1 MIRSLHRR
9 LLGIEPHPELTGR
22 DAANVML
29 RVAVNGLRAWRWR
42 PFLARCGGQLL
53 VARGVR
59 VLNPAQLSVGRRVKL
74 EENVEL
80 QARSRRGVRLGDG
93 VTVGRGAS
101 IRPSSYY
108 GHEPGE
114 GLEVGDGTAIG
125 AGSWIGASGFVSIGC
140 DVLFGPGVVVLPEN
154 HLFDDPDATIK
165 SQGVERAGVVVEDD
179 CWIGARAVLLAGV
192 RVGRGAVV
200 AAGAV
205 VTRDVAPNAVVG
217 GVPARVLR
225 MRGARRSEAA

>member
-1 MIRSLHRR
+1 MIRALHRR
-9 LLGIEPHPELTGR
+9 LIGQEPHPELTSR
-22 DAANVML
+22 DTAGVL
-29 RVAVNGLRAWRWR
+29 VRVAVNWLRGWRWR
-42 PFLARCGGQLL
+42 PFLARCDGQLL
-53 VARGVR
+53 VARGAR
-59 VLNPAQLSVGRRVKL
+59 ILGPGRLTVGRRVKL
-74 EENVEL
+74 EEHVEL
-80 QARSRRGVRLGDG
+80 QARSRRGVRLGAG
-93 VTVGRGAS
+93 VTIGRGAS

-125 AGSWIGASGFVSIGC
+125 AGVWIGASGFVSIGR
-140 DVLFGPGVVVLPEN
+140 DVLFGPGVTILPEN
-154 HLFDDPDATIK
+154 HVFDDLDATIK

-205 VTRDVAPNAVVG
+205 VTRDVAPFAVVG
-217 GVPARVLR
+217 GVPAGVLR
-225 MRGARRSEAA
+225 MRGARREEAA